1 MLLNPSAKISMEK
14 EVEKIRF
21 SEIGG
26 SPELIKILSDHLKSR
41 DVSFNFLESAEGL
54 ETMEMV
60 EQMLIIRDNAQ
71 SLYYDRLKERMYSN
85 LTKLS
90 ARKYLHE
97 FKTTLDEFD
106 DERRRKQN

>member
-60 EQMLIIRDNAQ
+60 EFSSRYVFFRYVFFPVNF
-71 SLYYDRLKERMYSN
+71 SPS
-85 LTKLS
+85 
-90 ARKYLHE
+90 KYLPS
-97 FKTTLDEFD
+97 FLVVLASRD
-106 DERRRKQN
+106 